1 MYYTIFKNENTGN
14 FWFKKFKSKQKQTRA
29 IIGVVK
35 LTNNSLHDNLTTLS
49 DVKFEVKD
57 NNSRLKYVKKYKY

>member
-49 DVKFEVKD
+49 DVKFELKD